1 MRVTVLGTGIMG
13 APMARNIAAAG
24 HDVRAWNRTIE
35 KARGIDGVEAVEDPV
50 EAVRGAEVVITML
63 ADGDAVLEVLR
74 RTHEAIDGVLCQM
87 STIGVRALEAVEAFG
102 LPLVDA
108 PVSGT
113 RQPAEKGELVV
124 FAAGPDELVER
135 CQPVFEAIASKVVR
149 LGAVGE
155 GTRLKLVLN
164 HWLLGLLDTL
174 AETIQLSRELGVDP
188 TIFLDTIRGGPLGV
202 PYADLKG
209 KAMIE
214 GAYSPPAFPLRLA
227 RKDADLVL
235 EAVEQGLIRHVREHL
250 ARAEAAGHGDD
261 DMAAIAAAPP
271 P

>member
-13 APMARNIAAAG
+13 APIARNIAAAG
-24 HDVRAWNRTIE
+24 HEVRAWNRTSE
-35 KARGIDGVEAVEDPV
+35 KARGIEGVEAVEDPV

-63 ADGDAVLEVLR
+63 ADGDAVLEVLE
-74 RTHEAIDGVLCQM
+74 RTREAIDGVLCQM
-87 STIGVRALEAVEAFG
+87 STIGVRALEQVAQLG

-124 FAAGPDELVER
+124 LAAGPDELVVR
-135 CQPVFEAIASKVVR
+135 CAPVLEPIASKVVR

-155 GTRLKLVLN
+155 ATRMKLVLN

-174 AETIQLSRELGVDP
+174 AETIQLSRELNVDP
-188 TIFLDTIRGGPLGV
+188 EAFLGAIRGGPLGV
-202 PYADLKG
+202 AYADLKG
-209 KAMIE
+209 KMMIE
-214 GAYSPPAFPLRLA
+214 GVYDPPAFPLRLA

-235 EAVEQGLIRHVREHL
+235 EAVDQELIRHVREHL
-250 ARAEAAGHGDD
+250 ARAEAAGHGDE
-261 DMAAIAAAPP
+261 DMAAIAAAPRP
-271 P
+271 